1 VTARY
6 DASMPTYAALLRGIN
21 VGGKSLIR
29 MADLRACLEEGGF
42 DDVATYIA
50 SGNVVFG
57 STERSAAAL
66 SRRIEGMLADRFELD
81 VAVVLRTRAQMRSVV
96 EHAPTAFGTE
106 PSRYRSD
113 VIFLKSPLT
122 PAKAMEVVRTRD
134 GVDQA
139 WRGRGVLYF
148 SRLTSRATQSRM
160 SSIVGTP
167 AYKLMTIRSWKTTT
181 TIAEMLG

>member
-1 VTARY
+1 
-6 DASMPTYAALLRGIN
+6 MPTYAALLRGIN

-57 STERSAAAL
+57 STERGAAAL
-66 SRRIEGMLADRFELD
+66 TRRIERMLADRFELD

-96 EHAPTAFGTE
+96 ENAPTGFGTD

-122 PAKAMEVVRTRD
+122 PAKAMEIVRTRD

-160 SSIVGTP
+160 SSIVGTS
-167 AYKLMTIRSWKTTT
+167 AYRLMTIRSWKTTT

>member
-1 VTARY
+1 
-6 DASMPTYAALLRGIN
+6 MPTYAALLRGIN

-57 STERSAAAL
+57 STERGAAAL
-66 SRRIEGMLADRFELD
+66 TRRIEGMLADRFELD

-96 EHAPTAFGTE
+96 ENAPTDFGTD

-139 WRGRGVLYF
+139 WRGRGDLYF

-167 AYKLMTIRSWKTTT
+167 AYQLMTIRSWKTTT
-181 TIAEMLG
+181 AIAEMLG

>member
-1 VTARY
+1 
-6 DASMPTYAALLRGIN
+6 MPTYAALLRGIN

-57 STERSAAAL
+57 SRERGAAAL
-66 SRRIEGMLADRFELD
+66 TRRIERMLADRFELD

-96 EHAPTAFGTE
+96 ENAPTDFGTD

-167 AYKLMTIRSWKTTT
+167 AYRLMTIRSWKTTT
-181 TIAEMLG
+181 TFVEMLG

>member
-1 VTARY
+1 
-6 DASMPTYAALLRGIN
+6 MPTYAALLRGIN

-29 MADLRACLEEGGF
+29 MTDLKACFEDGGF

-50 SGNVVFG
+50 SGNVLFG
-57 STERSAAAL
+57 STERGAAAL
-66 SRRIEGMLADRFELD
+66 TRRIERMLADRFELD
-81 VAVVLRTRAQMRSVV
+81 VPVVLRTRAQMRSVV
-96 EHAPTAFGTE
+96 EDAPPGFGTD
-106 PSRYRSD
+106 PRRYRSD
-113 VIFLKSPLT
+113 AIFLKSPLT

-167 AYKLMTIRSWKTTT
+167 AYQLMTIRSWKTTT
-181 TIAEMLG
+181 TIAQLLG

>member
-1 VTARY
+1 
-6 DASMPTYAALLRGIN
+6 MPTYAALLRGIN

-29 MADLRACLEEGGF
+29 MAELRACFEDGGF

-57 STERSAAAL
+57 STERGAAAL
-66 SRRIEGMLADRFELD
+66 TGRIERMLTDRFELE

-96 EHAPTAFGTE
+96 QNAPSGFGAD

-113 VIFLKSPLT
+113 VIFLKAPLT

-160 SSIVGTP
+160 SAIVGTP
-167 AYKLMTIRSWKTTT
+167 AYRLMTIRSWKTATA
-181 TIAEMLG
+181 IVQLLD

>member
-1 VTARY
+1 MPRY
-6 DASMPTYAALLRGIN
+6 VALLRGIN
-21 VGGKSLIR
+21 VGGKTLIR
-29 MADLRACLEEGGF
+29 MADLKSCFEDGGF

-57 STERSAAAL
+57 SSDRGVAPLT
-66 SRRIEGMLADRFELD
+66 RRIERMLADHFELD
-81 VAVVLRTRAQMRSVV
+81 LSVVLRTRAQMRSVV
-96 EHAPTAFGTE
+96 ERAPRDFGAD

-139 WRGRGVLYF
+139 WRGSGVLYF

-160 SSIVGTP
+160 SAIVGTP
-167 AYKLMTIRSWKTTT
+167 AYQLMTIRSWKTTT
-181 TIAEMLG
+181 AVAELVG

>member
-1 VTARY
+1 
-6 DASMPTYAALLRGIN
+6 MPTYAGLLRGIN

-29 MADLRACLEEGGF
+29 MADLRACFEDGGF

-57 STERSAAAL
+57 SAERGAAAL
-66 SRRIEGMLADRFELD
+66 TRRIERMLADRFELD

-96 EHAPTAFGTE
+96 EDAPTDFGTD

-148 SRLTSRATQSRM
+148 SRLTSRASQSRM

-167 AYKLMTIRSWKTTT
+167 AYQLMTIRSWKTTT
-181 TIAEMLG
+181 TIAQMLG

>member
-1 VTARY
+1 
-6 DASMPTYAALLRGIN
+6 MPTYAALLRGIN

-29 MADLRACLEEGGF
+29 MADLRACFEDGGF

-57 STERSAAAL
+57 SAERGAAAL
-66 SRRIEGMLADRFELD
+66 TRRIERMLADRFELD

-96 EHAPTAFGTE
+96 EDAPTDFGTD

-148 SRLTSRATQSRM
+148 SLAHQPGDTEPHELDRRHTRLPADDDPELEDHDDHRADAR
-160 SSIVGTP
+160 
-167 AYKLMTIRSWKTTT
+167 LRR
-181 TIAEMLG
+181 IAV

>member
-1 VTARY
+1 MPRY
-6 DASMPTYAALLRGIN
+6 VALLRGIN
-21 VGGKSLIR
+21 VGGKTLIR
-29 MADLRACLEEGGF
+29 MADLRTCFEDGGF

-57 STERSAAAL
+57 SSDRGAAPL
-66 SRRIEGMLADRFELD
+66 TRRIERMLADHFDLD
-81 VAVVLRTRAQMRSVV
+81 LSVVLRTRAQMRSVV
-96 EHAPTAFGTE
+96 ERAPTGFGAD

-160 SSIVGTP
+160 SAIVGTP
-167 AYKLMTIRSWKTTT
+167 AYQLMTIRSWKTTT
-181 TIAEMLG
+181 AVTELLG